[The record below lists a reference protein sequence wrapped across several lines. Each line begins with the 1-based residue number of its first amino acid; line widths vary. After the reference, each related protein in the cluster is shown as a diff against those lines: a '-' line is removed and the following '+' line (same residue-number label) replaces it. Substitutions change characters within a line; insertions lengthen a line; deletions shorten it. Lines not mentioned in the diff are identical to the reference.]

1 MEGPFYEDIHTKDEC
16 LMREWYTQKPP
27 FIDPLY
33 YSCGR
38 CLITKQI
45 GSGIDA
51 SACHGNLI
59 FDYHSDEAYNQ
70 AYSRFRAKLGE
81 TAAWGENL
89 AQYKQTFQAA
99 VDLLELCLRPTR
111 KIAKTLQGFTSRSIK
126 GSRHRKPDWRGV
138 GGKFVSARD
147 LSTSDRW
154 LRPLK
159 ECNAA
164 YLEWVYGLK
173 PLLTDLSATIQVLD
187 GSKDFSWDLETYGNA
202 EVIGE
207 DRLDWADCFRKW
219 NCHAKLHA
227 TVVCTNP
234 NLHKAESLG
243 ITNPVAL
250 AYQLIPFSFI
260 FDYIYDIGSY
270 LSALDDMFGL
280 KMERAYTTQYHVG
293 GGYSH
298 YYMATSYAF
307 GGDFTSM
314 YMKRTP
320 ISSFSAPR
328 PYLKLNLSH
337 WKAIHACSV
346 LASIG
351 LMRNR

>member
-1 MEGPFYEDIHTKDEC
+1 MAGPFYETINTMNEYVQ
-16 LMREWYTQKPP
+16 RNWYTQKPP
-27 FIDPLY
+27 FIEPLK

-38 CLITKQI
+38 VLVTKQL
-45 GSGIDA
+45 GSGI
-51 SACHGNLI
+51 SAANCHGVHI
-59 FDYHSDEAYNQ
+59 FGFHSDEAYNQ
-70 AYSRFRAKLGE
+70 AYARFRDKLGE

-89 AQYKQTFQAA
+89 AQYKQTFAAA
-99 VDLLELCLRPTR
+99 VDLLELCVKPTK
-111 KIAKTLQGFTSRSIK
+111 KIAKILQGFTRRSVK
-126 GSRHRKPDWRGV
+126 GSRHRKSDWRGV
-138 GGKFVSARD
+138 GGRFVSKRD

-187 GSKDFSWDLETYGNA
+187 SPKDFSWDLETYGNA
-202 EVIGE
+202 KWKGE
-207 DRLDWADCFRKW
+207 DRLSWADCYRTW

-227 TVVCTNP
+227 TVTCTNP

-243 ITNPVAL
+243 LTNPVAL

-270 LSALDDMFGL
+270 LSSFDDMLGL
-280 KMERAYTTQYHVG
+280 KFGGAYTTQYHEG
-293 GGYSH
+293 WGYDH
-298 YYMATSYAF
+298 YDGNSR
-307 GGDFTSM
+307 GCDFTCM
-314 YMKRTP
+314 FMERTP
-320 ISSFSAPR
+320 LAAFSAPR

-337 WKAIHACSV
+337 WKAIHACSI

-351 LMRNR
+351 LLRNR

>member
-1 MEGPFYEDIHTKDEC
+1 MAGPFYEQIQTRDEYV
-16 LMREWYTQKPP
+16 RRTWYTQKPP
-27 FIDPLY
+27 FQDPLY
-33 YSCGR
+33 YYCGR
-38 CLITKQI
+38 ILVTKQLRKPLE
-45 GSGIDA
+45 A
-51 SACHGNLI
+51 SACQGGYL
-59 FDYHSDEAYNQ
+59 FGYSSDEAYNQ
-70 AYSRFRAKLGE
+70 AYSRFRDKLGE

-99 VDLLELCLRPTR
+99 VDLLELCLRPTK
-111 KIAKTLQGFTSRSIK
+111 KIAKTLQGFTSRSVK
-126 GSRHRKPDWRGV
+126 GSRRFRTNGQGV
-138 GGKFVSARD
+138 SGRFVSARD

-173 PLLTDLSATIQVLD
+173 PLLSDLSATIQVLD
-187 GSKDFSWDLETYGNA
+187 GAKDFSWDLETFGNA
-202 EVIGE
+202 EVV
-207 DRLDWADCFRKW
+207 RKTKLDWADCYSKW
-219 NCHAKLHA
+219 KCHAKLHA
-227 TVVCTNP
+227 TVSCTNP

-270 LSALDDMFGL
+270 LSAFDDMFGL
-280 KMERAYTTQYHVG
+280 KFEGAYTTQYHEAW
-293 GGYSH
+293 GYDH
-298 YYMATSYAF
+298 YYQNTWGCDWKAMF
-307 GGDFTSM
+307 
-314 YMKRTP
+314 MKRNPTSAFP
-320 ISSFSAPR
+320 APR

>member
-1 MEGPFYEDIHTKDEC
+1 MAGPFYERIVTQDE
-16 LMREWYTQKPP
+16 LVVREWYTQKPP

-38 CLITKQI
+38 VLVTKQLPTPLPAYANNHALSII
-45 GSGIDA
+45 G
-51 SACHGNLI
+51 
-59 FDYHSDEAYNQ
+59 YRSDEAYNQ
-70 AYSRFRAKLGE
+70 AYSRFRDKLGE

-99 VDLLELCLRPTR
+99 VDLLELCLRPTK

-126 GSRHRKPDWRGV
+126 GSRHRKSDWRGV
-138 GGKFVSARD
+138 GGRFVSIRD

-187 GSKDFSWDLETYGNA
+187 SSKDFSWDLETYGNA
-202 EVIGE
+202 ELSRE
-207 DRLDWADCFRKW
+207 DRLSWADCFRKW
-219 NCHAKLHA
+219 HCHAKLHA
-227 TVVCTNP
+227 TVTCTNP

-260 FDYIYDIGSY
+260 FDYIYDIGGY

-280 KMERAYTTQYHVG
+280 KLERAYTTQYHEG
-293 GGYSH
+293 GGYDH
-298 YYMATSYAF
+298 YYGNTY
-307 GGDFTSM
+307 GCDWTSM
-314 YMKRTP
+314 FMKRTP
-320 ISSFSAPR
+320 LSAFPAPR

-351 LMRNR
+351 LLRNR